1 MIIWTEESEGRI
13 CPPECP
19 LCTHL
24 AGEVSGELPD
34 DVAGEDGDHAL
45 VPGHEQRGVQLGRAA
60 QQGLVH
66 KHWSTGGLLQGLY
79 VFQRQ
84 GIGHLPSVIDMNQY
98 AATTTPIWT
107 YC

>member
-1 MIIWTEESEGRI
+1 MDRGIRKDLNCEG
-13 CPPECP
+13 
-19 LCTHL
+19 THL

-66 KHWSTGGLLQGLY
+66 KHWSAGGLLQGLHY
-79 VFQRQ
+79 DSAHHRQ
-84 GIGHLPSVIDMNQY
+84 TQGWLQGYSETGNRGP
-98 AATTTPIWT
+98 T
-107 YC
+107 